1 MSVHTQ
7 TDKEFLRQQF
17 NVLLGA
23 YRWPERE
30 GWFSA
35 WETWLKEFPRWAVG
49 QVVMSAPD
57 RWPNEM
63 PEVGPLRAAIIQ
75 AVQKRRREERDA
87 RDHGTPEH
95 RPPLAY
101 TGNPKFLELSE
112 RWEKEDRDNP
122 STESRG
128 PQRARELV
136 KLWSTD
142 AKTETLDGESV
153 ELQQNPK
160 GKRRLSP

>member
-1 MSVHTQ
+1 MIAQGS
-7 TDKEFLRQQF
+7 KSFLRQQF
-17 NVLLGA
+17 EVLLGA

-35 WETWLKEFPRWAVG
+35 WETWLAEFPEWAVG

-63 PEVGPLRAAIIQ
+63 PEVGPLRAAIA
-75 AVQKRRREERDA
+75 AVIQKRRREEKDEQERNA
-87 RDHGTPEH
+87 PRH

-101 TGNPKFLELSE
+101 TGNPKFLEIAK
-112 RWEKEDRDNP
+112 RWEKEDRENP

-128 PQRARELV
+128 PQRARELST
-136 KLWSTD
+136 LWAGEART
-142 AKTETLDGESV
+142 KTIDGESV

-160 GKRRLSP
+160 GKRRFLL